1 MSSKPV
7 RCAARLDVRAL
18 PTWERHPRIRSA
30 FDALDEGAA
39 LMIET
44 DHEPLPLR
52 LEFERSYPGAFVW
65 LQRQLGIARWEVE
78 LRRVTRVEPLDS
90 LAAFLRRCPLLC
102 DAPEAARAAL
112 EKGATEKVF
121 DEGAV
126 VVEQDARWPYLGLL
140 RAGTLTA
147 IMGSSTGRE
156 QSLYEVF
163 PCETFGDIETLDGGR
178 SVAQIVATSAPASV
192 VLLPAGI
199 VVSMMAEY
207 VDVARSLAAIV
218 AQRTRALAERLT
230 DRTTQP
236 AIARVALAI
245 LPYAPPDAGLC
256 PSLEP
261 LRRMTQAQVANIAG
275 TAKEVASRA
284 IAELEAAGAVERAK
298 GRIARVDRRKLQDFV
313 S

>member
-1 MSSKPV
+1 
-7 RCAARLDVRAL
+7 
-18 PTWERHPRIRSA
+18 
-30 FDALDEGAA
+30 
-39 LMIET
+39 
-44 DHEPLPLR
+44 
-52 LEFERSYPGAFVW
+52 
-65 LQRQLGIARWEVE
+65 
-78 LRRVTRVEPLDS
+78 
-90 LAAFLRRCPLLC
+90 
-102 DAPEAARAAL
+102 
-112 EKGATEKVF
+112 
-121 DEGAV
+121 
-126 VVEQDARWPYLGLL
+126 
-140 RAGTLTA
+140 
-147 IMGSSTGRE
+147 MGSSTGRE
-156 QSLYEVF
+156 QSLYDVF
-163 PCETFGDIETLDGGR
+163 PCATFGDIETLDGGR
-178 SVAQIVATSAPASV
+178 SVAQIVATSAPARV

-218 AQRTRALAERLT
+218 AQRTRALAERLA

-245 LPYAPPDAGLC
+245 LPYAPPDAGLS

-261 LRRMTQAQVANIAG
+261 FRRITQAQVANVAG